1 MAAIGRVLARAFS
14 ADEGTNTSLL
24 LIVFCLVGLVASLL
38 VARYGADLNVAWPVD
53 EF

>member
-14 ADEGTNTSLL
+14 ADEGTSTPLL
-24 LIVFCLVGLVASLL
+24 LIVFCLVGLVTSFLL
-38 VARYGADLNVAWPVD
+38 ARYGADLNVVWPVD